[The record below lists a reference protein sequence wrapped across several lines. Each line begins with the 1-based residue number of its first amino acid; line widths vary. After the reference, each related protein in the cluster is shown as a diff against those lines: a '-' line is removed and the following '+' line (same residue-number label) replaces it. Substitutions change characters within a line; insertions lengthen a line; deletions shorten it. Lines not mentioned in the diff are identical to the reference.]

1 MSQSEQPSHSSTP
14 RSFTSQTASAE
25 DLLKSQTV
33 GLVHLSDF
41 RKRRAEVLEQKERE
55 AHDKS
60 LGRFTSRSATPS
72 TGEVSDGNST
82 PRSEGP
88 PKKKKKKPITKS
100 KLSFGD
106 DDEEEENDSTAD
118 VAATPRD
125 SSIPRS
131 ASRTPADDSSAPS
144 SRRITPNPNAPP
156 PPKAMTKAA
165 LKAEAEARDALR
177 KEFLAMQEAVK
188 NTEILIPFI
197 FFDGTNIPAGTVR
210 VKKGDP
216 VWLFLDRCRKV
227 GAELGVGGNSGASK
241 ARKDNRREWARVSV
255 DDLMLVKGEIIVPHH
270 YELYYFIAN
279 STVLVNPDD
288 AVATALNPTEDYKTS
303 VLSGLDPNTIMECAG
318 RALLFWTYQ
327 TTQEIFYQ
335 EFLAKTLTEKYTNL
349 NTQLDK
355 VVHNANSE
363 ISALQARISDME
375 AAQDQLRKKNQE
387 LVDMYREKCKKFT
400 QMTNLYN
407 ILKSRA
413 MRSQMQTA
421 ATDTVSQ
428 ALDSLTAS
436 RNNPTGLVPGH
447 SESSRPPHTP
457 MSRQLNVYPVNQE
470 GVEQIH
476 RHQRSGTGSSKG
488 NKQKTDIAAMPPP
501 SRPIDSRSKCIR
513 SAWRN
518 TATSNASR
526 GSVTPFNW
534 KNSTTA

>member
-72 TGEVSDGNST
+72 TGEVTDGNST

-335 EFLAKTLTEKYTNL
+335 DFLAKTLTEKYTNL

-375 AAQDQLRKKNQE
+375 TAQDQLRKKNQE

-447 SESSRPPHTP
+447 QESSRPPHSP